1 MNKDQKITFLM
12 PTFFSERV
20 GGVEIQTYLLAT
32 HLSKLEWKVDFV
44 SETYDVRK
52 IGRSEIFDGV
62 TIHWVSKK
70 NHFSFWRRDIQKLVL
85 LIKPDYIYQRGRS
98 RFTSSPIAINVAK
111 KLKAKLIY
119 HCAEDNDFNRS
130 FNFEQ
135 VHQSTKSFFKK
146 IILGFE
152 ALLSDYYFYQTIKK
166 SHLIIAQTE
175 SQKLQFLRFFNK
187 DATVIRS
194 AHELPNEV
202 IQKSEPP
209 MIFWIANTGRRKQ
222 PEKFIELAKSLLD
235 TPYRFVMAGPIPDR
249 GYAEELLNQ
258 IRSTPNL
265 EYAGPLSWEESNNF
279 FAKAT
284 FFVNTTLLGRE
295 GFPNTYIQAWMRG
308 TPVLTLHCDPD
319 GLIEKHEI
327 GYKAES
333 LHSLAVWL
341 RAQLDAPEKIL
352 LMRARAIKYGC
363 EHHDIQKSST
373 VFSDHLQKK
382 NSY

>member
-1 MNKDQKITFLM
+1 M

-32 HLSKLEWKVDFV
+32 HLSKLGWKVDFV
-44 SETYDVRK
+44 SETYDVSK
-52 IGRSEIFDGV
+52 IGSSEIFDGV

-70 NHFSFWRRDIQKLVL
+70 NHFSFWRRDIQKLVR

-98 RFTSSPIAINVAK
+98 RFTSSPIGIKATK

-119 HCAEDNDFNRS
+119 HCAEDNDFVRN
-130 FNFEQ
+130 FNFRQ
-135 VHQSTKSFFKK
+135 VHQSEKPLFKK

-152 ALLSDYYFYQTIKK
+152 ALLSDYYFHRTIQQ

-175 SQKLQFLRFFNK
+175 SQKLQFKCFFNK
-187 DATVIRS
+187 DATIIRS
-194 AHELPNEV
+194 AHELPSETRE
-202 IQKSEPP
+202 KSNPP
-209 MIFWIANTGRRKQ
+209 MIFWIANTGKRKQ
-222 PEKFIELAKSLLD
+222 PEKFIELAMLLKD
-235 TPYRFVMAGPIPDR
+235 TPYRFVMAGPIPDKT
-249 GYAEELLNQ
+249 YEKEIMKML
-258 IRSTPNL
+258 SETPNI
-265 EYAGPLSWEESNNF
+265 EYVGPISWDESNRY
-279 FAKAT
+279 FAMAT
-284 FFVNTTLLGRE
+284 YFVNTTLAGRE

-308 TPVLTLHCDPD
+308 TAVLTLHCDPD

-327 GYKAES
+327 GYKTES
-333 LHSLAVWL
+333 LQSLAVWL

-373 VFSDHLQKK
+373 IFSDLLQ
-382 NSY
+382 